1 MECLE
6 RDPVVQPG
14 APTALM
20 VIDAGNAPVK
30 QGVLFDKRT
39 VFPTVVL
46 EEVECIGDSHRNGW
60 GKA

>member
-1 MECLE
+1 MDCCE

-14 APTALM
+14 APAALV

-30 QGVLFDKRT
+30 QGVLFDEGA

-46 EEVECIGDSHRNGW
+46 EEVERKGDAHRNGW